1 MHWVCVDALQ
11 RGGLNPELMA
21 LPVRRFRV
29 LAALLLCAL
38 VAAPLS
44 ADAQS
49 KRGKRGGAKKK
60 APAALK
66 VPVQDEPPVNDTV
79 EPASASASQG
89 APSRGP
95 TRIDFDDRLIQ
106 GQTNKSGAVYL
117 YDRKELKQRSMV
129 KVRESFREEIVQTI
143 YDR

>member
-1 MHWVCVDALQ
+1 
-11 RGGLNPELMA
+11 MA
-21 LPVRRFRV
+21 LPLRR
-29 LAALLLCAL
+29 LGAPAALLLL
-38 VAAPLS
+38 VVLTTPLA

-49 KRGKRGGAKKK
+49 RRSKRGGKK
-60 APAALK
+60 APAAVK
-66 VPVQDEPPVNDTV
+66 VAPRNEPVETAV
-79 EPASASASQG
+79 EPAQTQTAG
-89 APSRGP
+89 PPSRGP

-129 KVRESFREEIVQTI
+129 KVRESFREEIVQTV

>member
-1 MHWVCVDALQ
+1 M
-11 RGGLNPELMA
+11 
-21 LPVRRFRV
+21 
-29 LAALLLCAL
+29 
-38 VAAPLS
+38 AAPL
-44 ADAQS
+44 AAEAQS
-49 KRGKRGGAKKK
+49 RKRRSAPKRK
-60 APAALK
+60 APTEVK
-66 VPVQDEPPVNDTV
+66 VAPPVNDPV
-79 EPASASASQG
+79 QGSEPAAQSGG

-129 KVRESFREEIVQTI
+129 KVRESFREEIVQTV